1 MESDNIRLVS
11 VDPGNNLGSA
21 VLDFDYSGEKIIV
34 QDFHTLNLAR
44 YIPADEEI
52 PEVITILNRQALL
65 RRFLKNYLETWS
77 PNIACHETAYV
88 PHRGGGASIS
98 SFASLT
104 GNIVM
109 IKFSF
114 RESSKEMPVFAIN
127 PTSVKMCVVGE
138 KSNDKNAVLNAL
150 LKDSQLD
157 FSNVDTDKLDQHSAD
172 AIAIGV
178 TCIRN
183 HLTLEQN
190 TISFRRRMKSGRR
203 K

>member
-1 MESDNIRLVS
+1 MESDKLRLVAI
-11 VDPGNNLGSA
+11 DPGNNLGSA
-21 VLDFDYSGEKIIV
+21 VIDFDYDGKELIV
-34 QDFHTLNLAR
+34 QDFYTLNLAR
-44 YIPADEEI
+44 HIPTDEETPDI
-52 PEVITILNRQALL
+52 TTILNRQAMLT
-65 RRFLKNYLETWS
+65 RFLKNYLEVWS

-104 GNIVM
+104 SNIMM
-109 IKFSF
+109 IKLSF
-114 RESSKEMPVFAIN
+114 RESSKEMPVFTIN

-138 KSNDKNAVLNAL
+138 KSNDKNAVTSAL
-150 LKDSQLD
+150 LKDSQLN
-157 FSNVDTDKLDQHSAD
+157 FSNVDTNKLDQHSAD

-190 TISFRRRMKSGRR
+190 TISFRRRMKGGRR

>member
-52 PEVITILNRQALL
+52 PEVITILNRQAML

-190 TISFRRRMKSGRR
+190 TISFRRRMKGGRR

>member
-1 MESDNIRLVS
+1 MESDKLRLVAI
-11 VDPGNNLGSA
+11 DPGNNLGSA
-21 VLDFDYSGEKIIV
+21 VIDFDYDAKELIV
-34 QDFHTLNLAR
+34 QDFYTLNLAR
-44 YIPADEEI
+44 HIPTDEETPDI
-52 PEVITILNRQALL
+52 TTILNRQAMLT
-65 RRFLKNYLETWS
+65 RFLKNYLEVWS

-104 GNIVM
+104 SNIMM
-109 IKFSF
+109 IKLSF

-138 KSNDKNAVLNAL
+138 KSNDKNAVTSAL
-150 LKDSQLD
+150 LKDSQLN
-157 FSNVDTDKLDQHSAD
+157 FSNVDTNKLDQHSAD

-190 TISFRRRMKSGRR
+190 TISFRRRMKGGRR

>member
-1 MESDNIRLVS
+1 MESDKFRLIA
-11 VDPGNNLGSA
+11 VDPGVNLGLA
-21 VLDFDYSGEKIIV
+21 IIDFDYDSKMLVV
-34 QDFHTLNLAR
+34 QDSHTLNLSR
-44 YIPADEEI
+44 YIPVDEEQ
-52 PEVITILNRQALL
+52 PEVSVVLNRLAELK
-65 RRFLKNYLETWS
+65 RFVKNYIKIWS
-77 PNIACHETAYV
+77 PQIACHETAYV
-88 PHRGGGASIS
+88 PHRGGGASIY

-104 GNIVM
+104 ENIIS

-138 KSNDKNAVLNAL
+138 KSSDKNAVLNAL
-150 LKDSQLD
+150 IKDEFVDL
-157 FSNVDTDKLDQHSAD
+157 SNVDAGRLDQHSAD
-172 AIAIGV
+172 AIAIGI

-190 TISFRRRMKSGRR
+190 TISFRRRIKGGRR